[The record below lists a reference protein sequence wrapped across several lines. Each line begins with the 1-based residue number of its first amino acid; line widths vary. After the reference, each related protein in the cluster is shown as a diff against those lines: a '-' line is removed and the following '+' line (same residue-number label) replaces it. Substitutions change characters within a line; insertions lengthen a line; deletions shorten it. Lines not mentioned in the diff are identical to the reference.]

1 MKALPVG
8 IQFFESLVKDNLLYV
23 DKTQRIYEMI
33 SNHSSSQYFLSRPRR
48 FGKTLLCWTLH
59 ELFCGKR
66 ELFDGLAISKTDWKW
81 ESFPVIHLD
90 MSVGE
95 FDKGL
100 AGGRSAINIKLAENA
115 DNLGVALRGR
125 TVTDK
130 FVSLISD
137 SVKKYEKKA
146 VVIID
151 EYDTPL
157 LRVIKNEKRFNDN
170 RDMLRDFYGV
180 IKASESK
187 IRFAFLTGI
196 TKFAKVSI
204 FSALNNLVELTLE
217 PQFSDICG
225 VTQEELE
232 RDLGE
237 YVDRYASNYGG
248 KESYLQRLKHYYN
261 GYRFSKRELSVYNPF
276 GLMKHFYSGE
286 FSTYWFES
294 GTPKYLMDLL
304 DEQMVDILTF
314 KDKKVTEANFR
325 KYDLENIQAVPML
338 YQAGYLTIV
347 DYDSEQGIYTLD
359 YPNTEVRAAFSDEL
373 AEKYLKIPGDIKDS
387 LLVNLPKYLFSGDI
401 TSAMNLA
408 LKPFMAEIPNTLT
421 IRREKYFQ
429 TIFHVVFNMLGL
441 RCRSE
446 VATMVGRI
454 DSIVETPKFVY
465 CFEFKLD
472 GGTAQSALKQI
483 DTKEYLT
490 PYIGT
495 GKTLFKV
502 GVKFDYKTRKI
513 ENWVFEKVDY

>member
-8 IQFFESLVKDNLLYV
+8 KQFFETIVKDNLLYV
-23 DKTQRIYEMI
+23 DKTQRIYEI
-33 SNHSSSQYFLSRPRR
+33 VSNPSSSQFFLSRPRR

-66 ELFDGLAISKTDWKW
+66 ELFEGLAISKTDWKW

-100 AGGRSAINIKLAENA
+100 AGCRSAIDLQLSENA
-115 DNLGVALRGR
+115 DNLGVALHGR
-125 TVTDK
+125 TITDR
-130 FVSLISD
+130 FFSLISD
-137 SVKKYEKKA
+137 SVKKHGKQA

-157 LRVIKNEKRFNDN
+157 LRVIKNKKKFSDN
-170 RDMLRDFYGV
+170 RDLLRDFYGV
-180 IKASESK
+180 IKASENK

-204 FSALNNLVELTLE
+204 FSALNNLAELTLE

-232 RDLGE
+232 RDFGE
-237 YVDRYASNYGG
+237 YIDKYASNYGG
-248 KESYLQRLKHYYN
+248 RENYLRSLKDYYN
-261 GYRFSKRELSVYNPF
+261 GYRFSERELSVYNPY
-276 GLMKHFYSGE
+276 GLMKHFNSGK
-286 FSTYWFES
+286 FVTYWFES
-294 GTPKYLMDLL
+294 GTPSYLMDLL
-304 DEQMVDILTF
+304 DEQKVDILTF
-314 KDKKVTEANFR
+314 KNKTVTEANFR
-325 KYDLENIQAVPML
+325 KYDLENIQAIPML
-338 YQAGYLTIV
+338 YQSGYLTIV
-347 DYDSEQGIYTLD
+347 DYDEEQGIYTLD

-373 AEKYLKIPGDIKDS
+373 AEKYLKISCDTKDS

-401 TSAMNLA
+401 TSAMELA
-408 LKPFMAEIPNTLT
+408 LKPFMFEIPNTLA

-429 TIFHVVFNMLGL
+429 TIFHIIFNMLGI

-446 VATMVGRI
+446 VATAIGRV

-465 CFEFKLD
+465 CFEFKLN
-472 GGTAQSALKQI
+472 GTAQAALKQI
-483 DTKEYLT
+483 DTKEYLM
-490 PYIGT
+490 PYKGT

-502 GVKFDYKTRKI
+502 GVKFNCDAKKI
-513 ENWVFEKVDY
+513 ENWVFEKVEHR